1 MLKFDIFRKKINEMS
16 SGGAGGGIANVAGS
30 GAIAGL
36 GVGSQGEPGV
46 SSKDQ
51 PRAAKIVL
59 GKFRRKKPNLIG
71 GKITEE
77 TEHGHNPVKVNVY
90 HGSGHHFSEFSQKHA
105 KLPNDHMGGGI
116 GYFTDNHDM
125 AKSYAKARSKDSKT
139 HTPYVYHTNLKM
151 HNVFDV
157 DHNFHGKKL
166 KHILPDE
173 KHHEHF
179 ARGAGLLSA
188 GSDKFRVLAKLKT
201 GDINLTGHQVWKGLS
216 HGNVDTTKARDHLVK
231 KGYDG
236 LRYNGGENIGGATKH
251 NVYIP
256 YNKDSIHINKTEK
269 ITSNKLNEVFSKI
282 QSYKWTVHGP
292 EVHQAEFSVKKD
304 DKIRVTFKKLDFSKN
319 DWEVDFA
326 RSNIDTKHD
335 FTTARLSTG
344 FSYEIFSTVFEI
356 IKDFVKDARP
366 YSLWITGIEKGW
378 KRDSR
383 TKLYDTMTK
392 LLPQKIGYKLT
403 HRQDLG
409 GSVVWVL
416 EPKQKLT
423 EETFAGHKVFKV
435 KSEYYHRCR
444 MGKRKF
450 LRYEKYVG
458 NDEFGEEIRKYG
470 RKNYNTAIIVQDEST
485 GAMVYLRRE
494 RKL

>member
-36 GVGSQGEPGV
+36 GVGSQGEPPGPKAV
-46 SSKDQ
+46 MS
-51 PRAAKIVL
+51 RL
-59 GKFRRKKPNLIG
+59 RRKKL
-71 GKITEE
+71 E
-77 TEHGHNPVKVNVY
+77 
-90 HGSGHHFSEFSQKHA
+90 
-105 KLPNDHMGGGI
+105 
-116 GYFTDNHDM
+116 
-125 AKSYAKARSKDSKT
+125 
-139 HTPYVYHTNLKM
+139 
-151 HNVFDV
+151 
-157 DHNFHGKKL
+157 
-166 KHILPDE
+166 
-173 KHHEHF
+173 
-179 ARGAGLLSA
+179 
-188 GSDKFRVLAKLKT
+188 
-201 GDINLTGHQVWKGLS
+201 QV
-216 HGNVDTTKARDHLVK
+216 
-231 KGYDG
+231 
-236 LRYNGGENIGGATKH
+236 
-251 NVYIP
+251 
-256 YNKDSIHINKTEK
+256 
-269 ITSNKLNEVFSKI
+269 NEVFSKI

-366 YSLWITGIEKGW
+366 HSLWITGIEKGG
-378 KRDSR
+378 KADSR